1 MNNRLPPRWL
11 VVGLMMFPQ
20 IVETIYSP
28 VLTHIATAFRVSE
41 GQASQ
46 TLSVYFLAFA
56 AGVVC
61 WGRLCDLIGRRPAML
76 AGLLTYG
83 AGTLLALLATQ
94 FETLLLARVI
104 AAFGAAVGSVVTQT
118 MLRDSYQGSDLA
130 RVFSVMGIAL
140 SLSPVL
146 GLVSGGLLADGLGYV
161 GVFGALLALAIG
173 LLLMACWQLPETR
186 PATTQRVA
194 LWPLAC
200 RMVRDTGLWRSAA
213 LVALFNTML
222 FGYYS
227 LAPFLF
233 AGLGLSAGDFGYSGI
248 VLALVFIGLPF
259 AVRTL
264 QPVLETLGREPEE
277 AAASL
282 GAGRFTSLRRVVLP
296 ELLPAWLTGFSLAF
310 ARGLGEYGSVIFIAG
325 NLPYK
330 TEIAPLLVTIRL
342 EEYDY
347 DGAVA
352 IAALLLVASFAC
364 LLVINLI
371 PLLFERGN
379 SND

>member
-28 VLTHIATAFRVSE
+28 VLTHIATEFRVSE

-146 GLVSGGLLADGLGYV
+146 GLVSGGLLADGLGYL

-233 AGLGLSAGDFGYSGI
+233 ASLGLSAGEFGYSGI
-248 VLALVFIGLPF
+248 VLASGSSWLVWASQASLWFLLPMMVVVVAFGLAIPNVLSQALLAYREVAGSAGALF
-259 AVRTL
+259 GLGYYLLLSLGLAV
-264 QPVLETLGREPEE
+264 
-277 AAASL
+277 AASL
-282 GAGRFTSLRRVVLP
+282 QD
-296 ELLPAWLTGFSLAF
+296 
-310 ARGLGEYGSVIFIAG
+310 LG
-325 NLPYK
+325 
-330 TEIAPLLVTIRL
+330 
-342 EEYDY
+342 
-347 DGAVA
+347 
-352 IAALLLVASFAC
+352 LLLGGC
-364 LLVINLI
+364 GLLALCCGW
-371 PLLFERGN
+371 RR
-379 SND
+379 ST

>member
-1 MNNRLPPRWL
+1 MNNKLPPLWL

-28 VLTHIATAFRVSE
+28 VLTQIATQFRVSD

-56 AGVVC
+56 VGVVC

-83 AGTLLALLATQ
+83 VGTLLALLANQ

-104 AAFGAAVGSVVTQT
+104 SAFGAAVGSVVTQT
-118 MLRDSYQGSDLA
+118 MLRDCYQGSELA

-146 GLVSGGLLADGLGYV
+146 GLVSGGLLAEQFGYL
-161 GVFGALLALAIG
+161 GVFSGLLLLALILGGIAR
-173 LLLMACWQLPETR
+173 WRLPETR
-186 PATTQRVA
+186 PVITTRVA

-200 RMVRDTGLWRSAA
+200 RMVRDGGLWCCAV

-233 AGLGLSAGDFGYSGI
+233 AELGLSAREFGYSGLVLALATLI
-248 VLALVFIGLPF
+248 GSLLNKHLLGRGWQPSSLVRLACVLALVAGLLVWTSQDSLWFLLPMMGVVVAF
-259 AVRTL
+259 GIAIPNVLSQALLGYREVAGSAGALFGLAYYLLLSLGLALAATL
-264 QPVLETLGREPEE
+264 QDLGM
-277 AAASL
+277 
-282 GAGRFTSLRRVVLP
+282 
-296 ELLPAWLTGFSLAF
+296 
-310 ARGLGEYGSVIFIAG
+310 
-325 NLPYK
+325 
-330 TEIAPLLVTIRL
+330 
-342 EEYDY
+342 
-347 DGAVA
+347 
-352 IAALLLVASFAC
+352 LLLGCGLVAVLCSG
-364 LLVINLI
+364 
-371 PLLFERGN
+371 RR
-379 SND
+379 ST

>member
-1 MNNRLPPRWL
+1 MNNKLPPLWL

-28 VLTHIATAFRVSE
+28 VLTQIATQFRVSD

-56 AGVVC
+56 VGVVC
-61 WGRLCDLIGRRPAML
+61 WGRFCDLIGRRPAML

-83 AGTLLALLATQ
+83 AGTLLALLTNR
-94 FETLLLARVI
+94 FEVLLLARVI
-104 AAFGAAVGSVVTQT
+104 SAFGAAVGSVVTQT

-146 GLVSGGLLADGLGYV
+146 GLVSGGLLAEQFGYL
-161 GVFGALLALAIG
+161 GVFSGLLLLALILGGIAR
-173 LLLMACWQLPETR
+173 WRLPETR
-186 PATTQRVA
+186 PAITTRVA

-200 RMVRDTGLWRSAA
+200 RMVRDGGLWCCAV

-233 AGLGLSAGDFGYSGI
+233 AELGLSASEFGYSGLVLALATLI
-248 VLALVFIGLPF
+248 GSLLNKHLLGRGWQPSSLVRLACVLALVAGLLVWVSQDSLWFLLPMMGVVVAF
-259 AVRTL
+259 GIAIPNVLSQALLGYREVAGSAGALFGLAYYLLLSLGLALAATL
-264 QPVLETLGREPEE
+264 QDLGM
-277 AAASL
+277 
-282 GAGRFTSLRRVVLP
+282 
-296 ELLPAWLTGFSLAF
+296 
-310 ARGLGEYGSVIFIAG
+310 
-325 NLPYK
+325 
-330 TEIAPLLVTIRL
+330 
-342 EEYDY
+342 
-347 DGAVA
+347 
-352 IAALLLVASFAC
+352 LLLGCGLVAVLCSG
-364 LLVINLI
+364 
-371 PLLFERGN
+371 RR
-379 SND
+379 ST

>member
-28 VLTHIATAFRVSE
+28 VLTHIATEFRVSE

-146 GLVSGGLLADGLGYV
+146 GLVSGGLLADGLGYL

-200 RMVRDTGLWRSAA
+200 RMVRDTGLWRRAA

-233 AGLGLSAGDFGYSGI
+233 ASLGLSAGEFGYSGI
-248 VLALVFIGLPF
+248 VLASGSSWLVWASQASLWFLLPMTGVMVAFGLAIPNVLSQALLAYREVAGSAGALF
-259 AVRTL
+259 GLGYYLLLSLGLAV
-264 QPVLETLGREPEE
+264 
-277 AAASL
+277 AASL
-282 GAGRFTSLRRVVLP
+282 QD
-296 ELLPAWLTGFSLAF
+296 
-310 ARGLGEYGSVIFIAG
+310 LG
-325 NLPYK
+325 
-330 TEIAPLLVTIRL
+330 
-342 EEYDY
+342 
-347 DGAVA
+347 
-352 IAALLLVASFAC
+352 LLLGGC
-364 LLVINLI
+364 GLLALCCGW
-371 PLLFERGN
+371 RR
-379 SND
+379 ST

>member
-20 IVETIYSP
+20 MVETIYSP
-28 VLTHIATAFRVSE
+28 VLTHIATEFRVSE

-146 GLVSGGLLADGLGYV
+146 GLVSGGLLADGLGYL

-200 RMVRDTGLWRSAA
+200 RMVRDTGLWRRAA

-233 AGLGLSAGDFGYSGI
+233 ASLGLSAGEFGYSGI
-248 VLALVFIGLPF
+248 VLASGSSWLVWASQASLWFLLPMTGVVIAFGLAIPNVLSQALLAYREVAGSAGALF
-259 AVRTL
+259 GLGYYLLLSLGLAV
-264 QPVLETLGREPEE
+264 
-277 AAASL
+277 AASL
-282 GAGRFTSLRRVVLP
+282 QD
-296 ELLPAWLTGFSLAF
+296 
-310 ARGLGEYGSVIFIAG
+310 LG
-325 NLPYK
+325 
-330 TEIAPLLVTIRL
+330 
-342 EEYDY
+342 
-347 DGAVA
+347 
-352 IAALLLVASFAC
+352 LLLGGC
-364 LLVINLI
+364 GLLALCCGW
-371 PLLFERGN
+371 RR
-379 SND
+379 ST

>member
-20 IVETIYSP
+20 MVETIYSP
-28 VLTHIATAFRVSE
+28 VLTHIATEFRVSE

-61 WGRLCDLIGRRPAML
+61 WGRVCDLIGRRPAML

-104 AAFGAAVGSVVTQT
+104 AAGFCGDPDHAARQLSGQRSGAG
-118 MLRDSYQGSDLA
+118 L
-130 RVFSVMGIAL
+130 SVMGIAL

-146 GLVSGGLLADGLGYV
+146 GLVSGGLLADGLGYL
-161 GVFGALLALAIG
+161 GVFGVLLALAIG

-200 RMVRDTGLWRSAA
+200 RMVRDTGLWRRAA

-233 AGLGLSAGDFGYSGI
+233 ASLGLSAGEFGYSGI
-248 VLALVFIGLPF
+248 VLASGSSWLVWASQTSLWFLLPMTGVMVAFGLAIPNVLSQALLAYREVAGSAGALF
-259 AVRTL
+259 GLGYYLLLSLGLAV
-264 QPVLETLGREPEE
+264 
-277 AAASL
+277 AASL
-282 GAGRFTSLRRVVLP
+282 QD
-296 ELLPAWLTGFSLAF
+296 
-310 ARGLGEYGSVIFIAG
+310 LG
-325 NLPYK
+325 
-330 TEIAPLLVTIRL
+330 
-342 EEYDY
+342 
-347 DGAVA
+347 
-352 IAALLLVASFAC
+352 LLLGGC
-364 LLVINLI
+364 GLLALCCGW
-371 PLLFERGN
+371 RR
-379 SND
+379 ST

>member
-1 MNNRLPPRWL
+1 MNNKLPPLWL

-28 VLTHIATAFRVSE
+28 VLTHIATEFRVSE

-146 GLVSGGLLADGLGYV
+146 GLVSGGLLA
-161 GVFGALLALAIG
+161 LAIG
-173 LLLMACWQLPETR
+173 LLLMACRQLPETGR
-186 PATTQRVA
+186 SPPSEWHSGRWHAGWCVIPVCGAAPLWWRCSTPCCSATTV
-194 LWPLAC
+194 
-200 RMVRDTGLWRSAA
+200 WR
-213 LVALFNTML
+213 
-222 FGYYS
+222 
-227 LAPFLF
+227 PFC
-233 AGLGLSAGDFGYSGI
+233 
-248 VLALVFIGLPF
+248 LPGW
-259 AVRTL
+259 V
-264 QPVLETLGREPEE
+264 
-277 AAASL
+277 
-282 GAGRFTSLRRVVLP
+282 
-296 ELLPAWLTGFSLAF
+296 
-310 ARGLGEYGSVIFIAG
+310 
-325 NLPYK
+325 
-330 TEIAPLLVTIRL
+330 
-342 EEYDY
+342 
-347 DGAVA
+347 
-352 IAALLLVASFAC
+352 
-364 LLVINLI
+364 
-371 PLLFERGN
+371 ERG
-379 SND
+379 

>member
-1 MNNRLPPRWL
+1 MNNKLPPLWL

-28 VLTHIATAFRVSE
+28 VLTHIASQFRVSD

-56 AGVVC
+56 VGVVC

-83 AGTLLALLATQ
+83 AGSLLALLANQ

-104 AAFGAAVGSVVTQT
+104 SAFGAAVGSVVTQT

-130 RVFSVMGIAL
+130 RVFSVMGVAL
-140 SLSPVL
+140 SISPVL
-146 GLVSGGLLADGLGYV
+146 GLVSGGLLAEQSGYL
-161 GVFGALLALAIG
+161 GVFSGLLVLALG
-173 LLLMACWQLPETR
+173 LTVIASWRLPETR
-186 PATTQRVA
+186 PAITTRVA

-200 RMVRDTGLWRSAA
+200 RMARDGGLWRSAL

-233 AGLGLSAGDFGYSGI
+233 AGLGLSASEFGYSGM
-248 VLALVFIGLPF
+248 VLALGTLIGSLLNK
-259 AVRTL
+259 RL
-264 QPVLETLGREPEE
+264 LGKGWQSMSLIRL
-277 AAASL
+277 ATSLAL
-282 GAGRFTSLRRVVLP
+282 GAGVAVCASQDSLWF
-296 ELLPAWLTGFSLAF
+296 LLPMIGVVVAF
-310 ARGLGEYGSVIFIAG
+310 GIAIP
-325 NLPYK
+325 NVLSQ
-330 TEIAPLLVTIRL
+330 
-342 EEYDY
+342 
-347 DGAVA
+347 
-352 IAALLLVASFAC
+352 ALLTYREVAGSAGALFGLAYY
-364 LLVINLI
+364 LLLSLGLALAAGLQDLGM
-371 PLLFERGN
+371 LLFGCGLLAVLCSGRR
-379 SND
+379 ST

>member
-1 MNNRLPPRWL
+1 MNNKLPPLWL

-28 VLTHIATAFRVSE
+28 VLTQIATQFRVSD

-56 AGVVC
+56 VGVVC

-83 AGTLLALLATQ
+83 VGTLLALLANQ

-104 AAFGAAVGSVVTQT
+104 SAFGAAVGSVVTQT
-118 MLRDSYQGSDLA
+118 MLRDCYQGSELA

-146 GLVSGGLLADGLGYV
+146 GLVSGGLLAEQFGYL
-161 GVFGALLALAIG
+161 GVFSGLLLLALILGGIAR
-173 LLLMACWQLPETR
+173 WRLPETR
-186 PATTQRVA
+186 PAITTRVA

-200 RMVRDTGLWRSAA
+200 RMMKDGGLWCCAV
-213 LVALFNTML
+213 LVSLFNTML

-233 AGLGLSAGDFGYSGI
+233 AELGLSASEFGYSGI
-248 VLALVFIGLPF
+248 LLALATLIGSLLNKHLLGRGWQPSSLVRLACVLALVAGLLVWTSQDSLWFLLPMMGVVVAF
-259 AVRTL
+259 GIAIPNVLSQALLGYREVAGSAGALFGLAYYLLLSLGLALAATL
-264 QPVLETLGREPEE
+264 QDLGM
-277 AAASL
+277 
-282 GAGRFTSLRRVVLP
+282 
-296 ELLPAWLTGFSLAF
+296 
-310 ARGLGEYGSVIFIAG
+310 
-325 NLPYK
+325 
-330 TEIAPLLVTIRL
+330 
-342 EEYDY
+342 
-347 DGAVA
+347 
-352 IAALLLVASFAC
+352 LLLGCGLVAVLCSG
-364 LLVINLI
+364 
-371 PLLFERGN
+371 RR
-379 SND
+379 ST

>member
-28 VLTHIATAFRVSE
+28 VLTHIATEFRVSE

-61 WGRLCDLIGRRPAML
+61 WGRVCDLIGRRPAML

-146 GLVSGGLLADGLGYV
+146 GLVSGGLLADGLGYL

-200 RMVRDTGLWRSAA
+200 RMVRDTGLWRRAA

-233 AGLGLSAGDFGYSGI
+233 ASLGLSAGEFGYSGI
-248 VLALVFIGLPF
+248 VLASGSSWLVWASQASLWFLLPMTGVMVAFGLAIPNVLSQALLAYREVAGSAGALF
-259 AVRTL
+259 GLGYYLLLSLGLAV
-264 QPVLETLGREPEE
+264 
-277 AAASL
+277 AASL
-282 GAGRFTSLRRVVLP
+282 QD
-296 ELLPAWLTGFSLAF
+296 
-310 ARGLGEYGSVIFIAG
+310 LG
-325 NLPYK
+325 
-330 TEIAPLLVTIRL
+330 
-342 EEYDY
+342 
-347 DGAVA
+347 
-352 IAALLLVASFAC
+352 LLLGGC
-364 LLVINLI
+364 GLLALCCGW
-371 PLLFERGN
+371 RR
-379 SND
+379 ST

>member
-28 VLTHIATAFRVSE
+28 VLTHIATEFRVSE

-61 WGRLCDLIGRRPAML
+61 WGRVCDLIGRRPAML

-104 AAFGAAVGSVVTQT
+104 AAGFCGDPDHAARQLSGQRSGAG
-118 MLRDSYQGSDLA
+118 L
-130 RVFSVMGIAL
+130 SVMGIAL

-146 GLVSGGLLADGLGYV
+146 GLVSGGLLADGLGYL

-200 RMVRDTGLWRSAA
+200 RMVRDTGLWRRAA

-233 AGLGLSAGDFGYSGI
+233 ASLGLSAGEFGYSGI
-248 VLALVFIGLPF
+248 VLASGSSWLVWASQTSLWFLLPMTGVMVAFGLAIPNVLSQALLAYREVAGSAGALF
-259 AVRTL
+259 GLGYYLLLSLGLAV
-264 QPVLETLGREPEE
+264 
-277 AAASL
+277 AASL
-282 GAGRFTSLRRVVLP
+282 QD
-296 ELLPAWLTGFSLAF
+296 
-310 ARGLGEYGSVIFIAG
+310 LG
-325 NLPYK
+325 
-330 TEIAPLLVTIRL
+330 
-342 EEYDY
+342 
-347 DGAVA
+347 
-352 IAALLLVASFAC
+352 LLLGGC
-364 LLVINLI
+364 GLLALCCGW
-371 PLLFERGN
+371 RR
-379 SND
+379 ST

>member
-1 MNNRLPPRWL
+1 MNNKLPPLWL

-28 VLTHIATAFRVSE
+28 VLTHIASQFQVSE

-56 AGVVC
+56 VGVVC

-83 AGTLLALLATQ
+83 VGTLLALLANQ
-94 FETLLLARVI
+94 FETLLLARI
-104 AAFGAAVGSVVTQT
+104 ISAFGAAVGSVVTQT

-146 GLVSGGLLADGLGYV
+146 GLLSGGQLASGFGYL
-161 GVFGALLALAIG
+161 GVFSGLLVLAVG
-173 LLLMACWQLPETR
+173 LLLVTCWQLPETR
-186 PATTQRVA
+186 PVSTQRVA

-200 RMVRDTGLWRSAA
+200 RMIKDGGLWRSAV

-233 AGLGLSAGDFGYSGI
+233 AGLGLSTAEFGYSGI
-248 VLALVFIGLPF
+248 LLALATLCGSLLNKHLLGRGWLPSSLIRLACVLALVAGLLVW
-259 AVRTL
+259 AT
-264 QPVLETLGREPEE
+264 Q
-277 AAASL
+277 ASL
-282 GAGRFTSLRRVVLP
+282 WF
-296 ELLPAWLTGFSLAF
+296 LLPMMGVVVAFGLAIPNVLSQALLAHREVAGSAGALF
-310 ARGLGEYGSVIFIAG
+310 GLGY
-325 NLPYK
+325 Y
-330 TEIAPLLVTIRL
+330 LLL
-342 EEYDY
+342 SL
-347 DGAVA
+347 GLAVA
-352 IAALLLVASFAC
+352 AGLQDLGLLLSGC
-364 LLVINLI
+364 GLLALI
-371 PLLFERGN
+371 CSGRR
-379 SND
+379 ST

>member
-1 MNNRLPPRWL
+1 MNNKLPPLWL

-28 VLTHIATAFRVSE
+28 VLTHIASQFQVSE

-61 WGRLCDLIGRRPAML
+61 WGRLCDLVGRRPAML
-76 AGLLTYG
+76 AGLMTYG
-83 AGTLLALLATQ
+83 AGTLLALLATE

-146 GLVSGGLLADGLGYV
+146 GLVSGGQLASGFGYL
-161 GVFGALLALAIG
+161 GVFSALLALAAG
-173 LLLMACWQLPETR
+173 LLLVTCWQLPETR
-186 PATTQRVA
+186 PAITQRVA
-194 LWPLAC
+194 LWPLAQ
-200 RMVRDTGLWRSAA
+200 RMVRDAALWRRAA

-233 AGLGLSAGDFGYSGI
+233 AGLGLSASEFGYSGI
-248 VLALVFIGLPF
+248 LLAL
-259 AVRTL
+259 A
-264 QPVLETLGREPEE
+264 TLGGSLLNKRLLGRGWLPASLIRLAAALALGSGWLVWASQASLWFLLPMMGVVVAFGLAIPNVLSQALLAYREV
-277 AAASL
+277 AGSAGALFGLGYYLLLSLGLAVAASL
-282 GAGRFTSLRRVVLP
+282 QD
-296 ELLPAWLTGFSLAF
+296 
-310 ARGLGEYGSVIFIAG
+310 LG
-325 NLPYK
+325 
-330 TEIAPLLVTIRL
+330 
-342 EEYDY
+342 
-347 DGAVA
+347 
-352 IAALLLVASFAC
+352 LLLGGC
-364 LLVINLI
+364 GLLALCCGW
-371 PLLFERGN
+371 RR
-379 SND
+379 ST

>member
-1 MNNRLPPRWL
+1 MNNKLPPLWL

-28 VLTHIATAFRVSE
+28 VLTHIASQFRVSE

-56 AGVVC
+56 VGVVC

-83 AGTLLALLATQ
+83 VGTLLALLANQ
-94 FETLLLARVI
+94 FETLLLARI
-104 AAFGAAVGSVVTQT
+104 ISAFGAAVGSVVTQT

-146 GLVSGGLLADGLGYV
+146 GLLSGGQLASGFGYL
-161 GVFGALLALAIG
+161 GVFSGLLVLAALL
-173 LLLMACWQLPETR
+173 LLVACWQLPETR
-186 PATTQRVA
+186 PATTRQVA

-200 RMVRDTGLWRSAA
+200 RMMKDGGLWRSAM

-233 AGLGLSAGDFGYSGI
+233 AGLGLSTGEFGYSGI
-248 VLALVFIGLPF
+248 LLALATLVGSLLNKHLLGKGWQSSSLVRLACALALVAGLLVWASQANLWFLLPMMGVVVAF
-259 AVRTL
+259 GLAIPNVLSQALLAYREVAGSTGALFGLGYYLLLSLGLAV
-264 QPVLETLGREPEE
+264 
-277 AAASL
+277 AASL
-282 GAGRFTSLRRVVLP
+282 QDLG
-296 ELLPAWLTGFSLAF
+296 LLLSGC
-310 ARGLGEYGSVIFIAG
+310 GL
-325 NLPYK
+325 L
-330 TEIAPLLVTIRL
+330 
-342 EEYDY
+342 
-347 DGAVA
+347 
-352 IAALLLVASFAC
+352 ALLCSG
-364 LLVINLI
+364 
-371 PLLFERGN
+371 RR
-379 SND
+379 ST

>member
-1 MNNRLPPRWL
+1 MNNKLPPLWL

-28 VLTHIATAFRVSE
+28 VLTHIASQFRVSE

-56 AGVVC
+56 VGVVC

-83 AGTLLALLATQ
+83 VGALLALLANQ

-104 AAFGAAVGSVVTQT
+104 SAFGAAVGSVVTQT

-146 GLVSGGLLADGLGYV
+146 GLLSGGQLASGFGYL
-161 GVFGALLALAIG
+161 GVFSG
-173 LLLMACWQLPETR
+173 LLVLAVVLLLVTCWQLPETR
-186 PATTQRVA
+186 PATTRQVA

-200 RMVRDTGLWRSAA
+200 RMIKDGGLWRSAM

-233 AGLGLSAGDFGYSGI
+233 AGLGLSTGEFGYSGI
-248 VLALVFIGLPF
+248 LLALATLLGSLLNKHLLGIGWLPSSLVRLACALALVAGLLVW
-259 AVRTL
+259 AT
-264 QPVLETLGREPEE
+264 Q
-277 AAASL
+277 ASL
-282 GAGRFTSLRRVVLP
+282 WF
-296 ELLPAWLTGFSLAF
+296 LLPMMGVVVAFGLAIPNVLSQALLAYREVAGSTGALF
-310 ARGLGEYGSVIFIAG
+310 GLGY
-325 NLPYK
+325 Y
-330 TEIAPLLVTIRL
+330 LLL
-342 EEYDY
+342 SL
-347 DGAVA
+347 GLAVA
-352 IAALLLVASFAC
+352 AGLQDLGLLLSGCGLLALLCSG
-364 LLVINLI
+364 
-371 PLLFERGN
+371 RR
-379 SND
+379 ST

>member
-20 IVETIYSP
+20 MVETIYSP
-28 VLTHIATAFRVSE
+28 VLTHIATEFRVSE
-41 GQASQ
+41 GQTSQ

-104 AAFGAAVGSVVTQT
+104 AAGFCGDPDHAARQLSGQRSGAG
-118 MLRDSYQGSDLA
+118 L
-130 RVFSVMGIAL
+130 SVMGIAL

-146 GLVSGGLLADGLGYV
+146 GLVSGGLLADGLGYL

-233 AGLGLSAGDFGYSGI
+233 AGLGLSAGEFGYSGI
-248 VLALVFIGLPF
+248 VLASGSSWLVWASQTSLWFLLPMTGVMVAFGLAIPNVLSQALLAYREVAGSAGALF
-259 AVRTL
+259 GLGYYLLLSLGLAV
-264 QPVLETLGREPEE
+264 
-277 AAASL
+277 AASL
-282 GAGRFTSLRRVVLP
+282 QD
-296 ELLPAWLTGFSLAF
+296 
-310 ARGLGEYGSVIFIAG
+310 LG
-325 NLPYK
+325 
-330 TEIAPLLVTIRL
+330 
-342 EEYDY
+342 
-347 DGAVA
+347 
-352 IAALLLVASFAC
+352 LLLGGC
-364 LLVINLI
+364 GLLALCCGW
-371 PLLFERGN
+371 RR
-379 SND
+379 ST

>member
-20 IVETIYSP
+20 MVETIYSP
-28 VLTHIATAFRVSE
+28 VLTHIASEFRVSE

-61 WGRLCDLIGRRPAML
+61 WGRVCDLIGRRPAML

-104 AAFGAAVGSVVTQT
+104 AAGFCGDPDHAARQLSGQRSGAG
-118 MLRDSYQGSDLA
+118 L
-130 RVFSVMGIAL
+130 SVMGIAL

-146 GLVSGGLLADGLGYV
+146 GLVSGGLLADGLGYL

-200 RMVRDTGLWRSAA
+200 RMVRDTGLWRRAA

-233 AGLGLSAGDFGYSGI
+233 ASLGLSAGEFGYSGI
-248 VLALVFIGLPF
+248 VLASGSSWLVWASQTSLWFLLPMTGVMVAFGLAIPNVLSQALLAYREVAGSAGALF
-259 AVRTL
+259 GLGYYLLLSLGLAV
-264 QPVLETLGREPEE
+264 
-277 AAASL
+277 AASL
-282 GAGRFTSLRRVVLP
+282 QD
-296 ELLPAWLTGFSLAF
+296 
-310 ARGLGEYGSVIFIAG
+310 LG
-325 NLPYK
+325 
-330 TEIAPLLVTIRL
+330 
-342 EEYDY
+342 
-347 DGAVA
+347 
-352 IAALLLVASFAC
+352 LLLGGC
-364 LLVINLI
+364 GLLALCCGW
-371 PLLFERGN
+371 RR
-379 SND
+379 ST

>member
-20 IVETIYSP
+20 IVETTYSP
-28 VLTHIATAFRVSE
+28 VLTHIATEFRVSE

-104 AAFGAAVGSVVTQT
+104 AAGFCGDPDHAARQLSGQRSGAG
-118 MLRDSYQGSDLA
+118 L
-130 RVFSVMGIAL
+130 SVMGIAL

-146 GLVSGGLLADGLGYV
+146 GLVSGGLLADGLGYL

-200 RMVRDTGLWRSAA
+200 RMVRDTGLWRRAA

-233 AGLGLSAGDFGYSGI
+233 ASLGLSAGEFGYSGI
-248 VLALVFIGLPF
+248 VLASGSSWLVWASQTSLWFLLPMTGVMVAFGLAIPNVLSQALLAYREVAGSAGALF
-259 AVRTL
+259 GLGYYLLLSLGLAV
-264 QPVLETLGREPEE
+264 
-277 AAASL
+277 AASL
-282 GAGRFTSLRRVVLP
+282 QD
-296 ELLPAWLTGFSLAF
+296 
-310 ARGLGEYGSVIFIAG
+310 LG
-325 NLPYK
+325 
-330 TEIAPLLVTIRL
+330 
-342 EEYDY
+342 
-347 DGAVA
+347 
-352 IAALLLVASFAC
+352 LLLGGC
-364 LLVINLI
+364 GLLALCCGW
-371 PLLFERGN
+371 RR
-379 SND
+379 ST

>member
-20 IVETIYSP
+20 MVETIYSP
-28 VLTHIATAFRVSE
+28 VLTHIATEFGVSE

-83 AGTLLALLATQ
+83 AGTGHRGLRRRRGLRGDPDHA
-94 FETLLLARVI
+94 ARQLSGQRS
-104 AAFGAAVGSVVTQT
+104 GAG
-118 MLRDSYQGSDLA
+118 L
-130 RVFSVMGIAL
+130 SVMGIAL

-146 GLVSGGLLADGLGYV
+146 GLVSGGLLADGLGYL

-233 AGLGLSAGDFGYSGI
+233 ASLGLSAGEFGYSGI
-248 VLALVFIGLPF
+248 VLASGSSWLVWASQTSLWFLLPMTGVMVAFGLAIPNVLSQALLAYREVAGSAGALF
-259 AVRTL
+259 GLGYYLLLSLGLAV
-264 QPVLETLGREPEE
+264 
-277 AAASL
+277 AASL
-282 GAGRFTSLRRVVLP
+282 QD
-296 ELLPAWLTGFSLAF
+296 
-310 ARGLGEYGSVIFIAG
+310 LG
-325 NLPYK
+325 
-330 TEIAPLLVTIRL
+330 
-342 EEYDY
+342 
-347 DGAVA
+347 
-352 IAALLLVASFAC
+352 LLLGGC
-364 LLVINLI
+364 GLLAVCCCW
-371 PLLFERGN
+371 RR
-379 SND
+379 ST

>member
-20 IVETIYSP
+20 MVETIYSP
-28 VLTHIATAFRVSE
+28 VLTHIATEFRVSE

-146 GLVSGGLLADGLGYV
+146 GLVSGGLLADGLGYL

-233 AGLGLSAGDFGYSGI
+233 AGLGLSAGEFGYSGI
-248 VLALVFIGLPF
+248 VLASGSSWLVWASQASLWFLLPMMVVVVAFGLAIPNVLSQALLAYREVAGSAGALF
-259 AVRTL
+259 GLGYYLLLSLGLAV
-264 QPVLETLGREPEE
+264 
-277 AAASL
+277 AASL
-282 GAGRFTSLRRVVLP
+282 QD
-296 ELLPAWLTGFSLAF
+296 
-310 ARGLGEYGSVIFIAG
+310 LG
-325 NLPYK
+325 
-330 TEIAPLLVTIRL
+330 
-342 EEYDY
+342 
-347 DGAVA
+347 
-352 IAALLLVASFAC
+352 LLLGGC
-364 LLVINLI
+364 GLLALCCGW
-371 PLLFERGN
+371 RR
-379 SND
+379 ST

>member
-28 VLTHIATAFRVSE
+28 VLTHIATEFRVSE

-146 GLVSGGLLADGLGYV
+146 GLVSGGLLADGLGYL
-161 GVFGALLALAIG
+161 GVFGALLVLAVG
-173 LLLMACWQLPETR
+173 LLLVTCWQLPETR
-186 PATTQRVA
+186 PAITQRVA

-200 RMVRDTGLWRSAA
+200 RMVRDTVLWRSAA

-233 AGLGLSAGDFGYSGI
+233 AGLGLSAGEFGYSGI
-248 VLALVFIGLPF
+248 VLASGSSWLVWASQASLWFLLPMTGVVIAFGLAIPNVLSQALLAYREVAGSAGALF
-259 AVRTL
+259 GLGYYLLLSLGLAV
-264 QPVLETLGREPEE
+264 
-277 AAASL
+277 AASL
-282 GAGRFTSLRRVVLP
+282 QD
-296 ELLPAWLTGFSLAF
+296 
-310 ARGLGEYGSVIFIAG
+310 LG
-325 NLPYK
+325 
-330 TEIAPLLVTIRL
+330 
-342 EEYDY
+342 
-347 DGAVA
+347 
-352 IAALLLVASFAC
+352 LLLGGC
-364 LLVINLI
+364 GLLALCCGW
-371 PLLFERGN
+371 RR
-379 SND
+379 ST

>member
-20 IVETIYSP
+20 MVETIYSP
-28 VLTHIATAFRVSE
+28 VLTHIATEYRVSE

-104 AAFGAAVGSVVTQT
+104 AAGFCGDPDHAARQLSGQRSGAG
-118 MLRDSYQGSDLA
+118 L
-130 RVFSVMGIAL
+130 SVMGIAL

-146 GLVSGGLLADGLGYV
+146 GLVSGGLLADGLGYL

-200 RMVRDTGLWRSAA
+200 RMVRDTGLWRRAA

-233 AGLGLSAGDFGYSGI
+233 ASLGLSAGEFGYSGI
-248 VLALVFIGLPF
+248 VLASGSSWLVWASQTSLWFLLPMTGVMVAFGLAIPNVLSQALLAYREVAGSAGALF
-259 AVRTL
+259 GLGYYLLLSLGLAV
-264 QPVLETLGREPEE
+264 
-277 AAASL
+277 AASL
-282 GAGRFTSLRRVVLP
+282 QD
-296 ELLPAWLTGFSLAF
+296 
-310 ARGLGEYGSVIFIAG
+310 LG
-325 NLPYK
+325 
-330 TEIAPLLVTIRL
+330 
-342 EEYDY
+342 
-347 DGAVA
+347 
-352 IAALLLVASFAC
+352 LLLGGC
-364 LLVINLI
+364 GLLALCCGW
-371 PLLFERGN
+371 RR
-379 SND
+379 ST